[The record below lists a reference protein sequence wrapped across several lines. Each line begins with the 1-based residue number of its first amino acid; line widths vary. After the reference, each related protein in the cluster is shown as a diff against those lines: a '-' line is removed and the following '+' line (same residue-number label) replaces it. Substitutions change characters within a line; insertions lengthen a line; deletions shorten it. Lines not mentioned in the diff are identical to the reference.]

1 MQKETKQDIKKMLES
16 KDVKKRFIT
25 SSLASQILHDYKRD
39 NQILKALL
47 LVSIIANILIVV
59 LK

>member
-25 SSLASQILHDYKRD
+25 SSLASEILHDYKRD
-39 NQILKALL
+39 NQILKVLL
-47 LVSIIANILIVV
+47 LVSIIANVLIVV

>member
-1 MQKETKQDIKKMLES
+1 MQETKKDVVKMLES
-16 KDVKKRFIT
+16 KDVPKRFIK
-25 SSLASQILHDYKRD
+25 SSLASEILHDFKRD